1 MFVKIKEYYILFIY
15 TLKLI
20 CRISLK
26 NFLFTVTISSLSG
39 FLPFIVL
46 VINQRLINELQL
58 MEKPLNII
66 LQLVI
71 LYFAI
76 SVIQNFFQ
84 NLSNYNLNK
93 LNNITQYGIN
103 KILIEKCGK
112 LSLEM
117 LERTETY
124 DVITR
129 LEQEI
134 AIKPYQTLQ
143 AIMNIFSSIVSL
155 ISASI
160 LIISWNWKIEVA
172 LIIIS
177 LSMFVGQI
185 IIGNKEFMMKYSRS
199 NKEREA
205 WYYSYL
211 LTHDTAFKEV
221 KSYNLKDY
229 FIEKYKTISSL
240 FIKQENTIEKYKT
253 ILNLIIGLIQD
264 LFSLFIMVVAIS
276 GAYAGEIMIGTVMA
290 YLNAITMIETSTH
303 TVAAGIYS
311 IYNSNLYM
319 RMLKDFI
326 EDSEGE
332 EKIRKDLLKIEK
344 INKIELRNVCFDYP
358 ELKNVLK
365 NISLTIGN
373 NDQIAIVG
381 KNGSGKST
389 LFKILCGLYY
399 PKRGEVLINDKPIEK
414 YSIEEYRE
422 RTSVLFQDFLK
433 YEGSLRENV
442 ILGDIR
448 RDSTDENV
456 KAALNKANV
465 DFLLQEEKYSLDRIL
480 GNWFDNGSQLSG
492 GQWQKI
498 ALSRVY
504 YKDADIYLLDE
515 PSSALDAT
523 AELKI
528 FNSFFE
534 VSKEKIAIYITHR
547 VKIAKNAT
555 KIIVI
560 DEGKIVGMGNH
571 MELLKSCS
579 VYNELYKQEVEEYRK
594 KIL

>member
-1 MFVKIKEYYILFIY
+1 MFLKIKEYFVLFIY
-15 TLKLI
+15 TLVLI

-26 NFLFTVTISSLSG
+26 DFLFTIGVSCLSG

-46 VINQRLINELQL
+46 IINQRLINELQL
-58 MEKPLNII
+58 MQKPLNII
-66 LQLVI
+66 IQLVI
-71 LYFAI
+71 VYFLI
-76 SVIQNFFQ
+76 SVIQNIFQ
-84 NLSNYNLNK
+84 NISNYNLNR

-112 LSLEM
+112 LLLEM

-124 DVITR
+124 DTITR

-143 AIMNIFSSIVSL
+143 AIMNIFSSTVSL

-177 LSMFVGQI
+177 LSMFIGQI

-205 WYYSYL
+205 WYFSYL

-229 FIEKYKTISSL
+229 FIEKYKTISAL
-240 FIKQENTIEKYKT
+240 FIRQENTIEKYKT
-253 ILNLIIGLIQD
+253 ILNSIIGLIQD
-264 LFSLFIMVVAIS
+264 IFSLFIMVMAIS

-290 YLNAITMIETSTH
+290 YLNAISMIETSTNS
-303 TVAAGIYS
+303 VAAGIYS
-311 IYNSNLYM
+311 IYNSNLYI

-326 EDSEGE
+326 ENSEGE
-332 EKIRKDLLKIEK
+332 EKVSKDHLKIEK
-344 INKIELRNVCFDYP
+344 IKKIELRNVCFDYP
-358 ELKNVLK
+358 EFKNVLR

-399 PKRGEVLINDKPIEK
+399 PERGEILINDKPIEK

-433 YEGSLRENV
+433 YEGSLKENV

-448 RDSTDENV
+448 RDSIDDNV
-456 KAALNKANV
+456 NDALNKANV
-465 DFLLQEEKYSLDRIL
+465 DFLREEKKYFLDRIL

-498 ALSRVY
+498 ALARVY
-504 YKDADIYLLDE
+504 YKEADIYLLDE
-515 PSSALDAT
+515 PSSALDAM

-534 VSKEKIAIYITHR
+534 VSKEKMAIYITHR

-555 KIIVI
+555 KIVVI
-560 DEGKIVGMGNH
+560 DNGEIVGIGRH
-571 MELLKSCS
+571 EELLRKCE
-579 VYNELYKQEVEEYRK
+579 VYRELYEKETQEY
-594 KIL
+594 

>member
-1 MFVKIKEYYILFIY
+1 MFLKIKEYFVLFIY
-15 TLKLI
+15 TLVLI

-26 NFLFTVTISSLSG
+26 DFLCTIGVSCLSG
-39 FLPFIVL
+39 FFPFIVL
-46 VINQRLINELQL
+46 IINQRLINELQL
-58 MEKPLNII
+58 MQKPLSII
-66 LQLVI
+66 IQLVI
-71 LYFAI
+71 VYFLI
-76 SVIQNFFQ
+76 SVVQNIFQ
-84 NLSNYNLNK
+84 NISNYNLNK

-103 KILIEKCGK
+103 RILIEKCGK

-124 DVITR
+124 DTITR

-134 AIKPYQTLQ
+134 AVKPYQTLQ
-143 AIMNIFSSIVSL
+143 AIMNIFSSTVSL

-177 LSMFVGQI
+177 LSMFIGQI

-205 WYYSYL
+205 WYFSYL

-240 FIKQENTIEKYKT
+240 FIRQENTIEKYKT
-253 ILNLIIGLIQD
+253 ILNSIIGLIQD
-264 LFSLFIMVVAIS
+264 IFSLFIMVMAIS

-290 YLNAITMIETSTH
+290 YLNAISMIETSTNS
-303 TVAAGIYS
+303 VAAGIYS
-311 IYNSNLYM
+311 IYNSNLYI

-326 EDSEGE
+326 ENSEGE
-332 EKIRKDLLKIEK
+332 EKVSKDHLKIEK
-344 INKIELRNVCFDYP
+344 IKKIELRNVCFDYP
-358 ELKNVLK
+358 EFKNVLR
-365 NISLTIGN
+365 NISLTIGS

-399 PKRGEVLINDKPIEK
+399 PKRGEILINDKPIEK

-433 YEGSLRENV
+433 YEGSLKENV

-448 RDSTDENV
+448 RDSIDDNV
-456 KAALNKANV
+456 NDALNKANV
-465 DFLLQEEKYSLDRIL
+465 DFLREEKKYSLDRIL

-498 ALSRVY
+498 ALARVY
-504 YKDADIYLLDE
+504 YKEADIYLLDE
-515 PSSALDAT
+515 PSSALDAM

-534 VSKEKIAIYITHR
+534 VSKEKMAIYITHR

-555 KIIVI
+555 KIVVI
-560 DEGKIVGMGNH
+560 DNGEIVGIGRH
-571 MELLKSCS
+571 EELLRKCE
-579 VYNELYKQEVEEYRK
+579 VYRELYEKETQEY
-594 KIL
+594 

>member
-1 MFVKIKEYYILFIY
+1 MFLKIKEYFVLFIY
-15 TLKLI
+15 TLVLI

-26 NFLFTVTISSLSG
+26 DFLFTIGVSCLSG

-46 VINQRLINELQL
+46 IINQRLINELQL
-58 MEKPLNII
+58 MQKPLNII
-66 LQLVI
+66 IQLVI
-71 LYFAI
+71 VYFLI
-76 SVIQNFFQ
+76 SVIQNIFQ
-84 NLSNYNLNK
+84 NISNYNLNR

-124 DVITR
+124 DTITR

-143 AIMNIFSSIVSL
+143 AIMNIFSSTVSL

-177 LSMFVGQI
+177 LSMFIGQI

-205 WYYSYL
+205 WYFSYL
-211 LTHDTAFKEV
+211 LTHYTAFKEV

-229 FIEKYKTISSL
+229 FIEKYKTISAL
-240 FIKQENTIEKYKT
+240 FIRQENTIEKYKT
-253 ILNLIIGLIQD
+253 ILNSIIGLIQD
-264 LFSLFIMVVAIS
+264 IFSLFIMVMAIS

-290 YLNAITMIETSTH
+290 YLNAISMIETSTNS
-303 TVAAGIYS
+303 VAAGIYS
-311 IYNSNLYM
+311 IYNSNLYI

-326 EDSEGE
+326 ENSEGE
-332 EKIRKDLLKIEK
+332 EKVSKDHLKIEK
-344 INKIELRNVCFDYP
+344 IKKIELRNVCFDYP
-358 ELKNVLK
+358 EFKNVLR

-399 PKRGEVLINDKPIEK
+399 PERGEILINDKPIEK

-433 YEGSLRENV
+433 YEGSLKENV

-448 RDSTDENV
+448 RDSIDDNV
-456 KAALNKANV
+456 NDALNKANV
-465 DFLLQEEKYSLDRIL
+465 DFLREEKKYFLDRIL

-498 ALSRVY
+498 ALARVY
-504 YKDADIYLLDE
+504 YKEADIYLLDE
-515 PSSALDAT
+515 PSSALDAM

-534 VSKEKIAIYITHR
+534 VSKEKMAIYITHR

-555 KIIVI
+555 KIVVI
-560 DEGKIVGMGNH
+560 DNGEIVGIGRH
-571 MELLKSCS
+571 EELLRKCE
-579 VYNELYKQEVEEYRK
+579 VYRELYEKETQEY
-594 KIL
+594 

>member
-1 MFVKIKEYYILFIY
+1 MFLKIKEYFVLFIY
-15 TLKLI
+15 TLVLI
-20 CRISLK
+20 CKISLK
-26 NFLFTVTISSLSG
+26 DFLFTIGVSCLSG
-39 FLPFIVL
+39 FFPFIVL
-46 VINQRLINELQL
+46 IINQRLINELQL
-58 MEKPLNII
+58 MQKPLNII
-66 LQLVI
+66 IQLVI
-71 LYFAI
+71 VYFLI
-76 SVIQNFFQ
+76 SVVQNIFQ
-84 NLSNYNLNK
+84 NISDYNLNK

-103 KILIEKCGK
+103 RILIEKCGK

-124 DVITR
+124 DTITR

-134 AIKPYQTLQ
+134 AVKPYQTLQ
-143 AIMNIFSSIVSL
+143 AIMNIFSSTVSL

-177 LSMFVGQI
+177 LSMFIGQI

-205 WYYSYL
+205 WYFSYL

-229 FIEKYKTISSL
+229 FIEKYKTISAL
-240 FIKQENTIEKYKT
+240 FIRQENTIEKYKT
-253 ILNLIIGLIQD
+253 ILNSIIGLIQD
-264 LFSLFIMVVAIS
+264 IFSLFIMVMAIS

-290 YLNAITMIETSTH
+290 YLNAISMIETSTNS
-303 TVAAGIYS
+303 VAAGIYS
-311 IYNSNLYM
+311 IYNSNLYI

-326 EDSEGE
+326 ENSEGE
-332 EKIRKDLLKIEK
+332 EKVSKDHLKIEK
-344 INKIELRNVCFDYP
+344 IKKIELRNVCFDYP
-358 ELKNVLK
+358 EFKNVLR

-399 PKRGEVLINDKPIEK
+399 PERGEILINDKPIEK

-433 YEGSLRENV
+433 YEGSLKENV

-448 RDSTDENV
+448 RDSIDDNV
-456 KAALNKANV
+456 NDALNKANV
-465 DFLLQEEKYSLDRIL
+465 DFLREEKKYFLDRIL

-498 ALSRVY
+498 ALARVY
-504 YKDADIYLLDE
+504 YKEADIYLLDE
-515 PSSALDAT
+515 PSSALDAM

-534 VSKEKIAIYITHR
+534 VSKEKMAIYITHR

-555 KIIVI
+555 KIVVI
-560 DEGKIVGMGNH
+560 DNGEIVGIGRH
-571 MELLKSCS
+571 EELLRKCE
-579 VYNELYKQEVEEYRK
+579 VYRELYEKETQEY
-594 KIL
+594 

>member
-1 MFVKIKEYYILFIY
+1 M
-15 TLKLI
+15 
-20 CRISLK
+20 
-26 NFLFTVTISSLSG
+26 
-39 FLPFIVL
+39 
-46 VINQRLINELQL
+46 
-58 MEKPLNII
+58 
-66 LQLVI
+66 
-71 LYFAI
+71 
-76 SVIQNFFQ
+76 
-84 NLSNYNLNK
+84 
-93 LNNITQYGIN
+93 
-103 KILIEKCGK
+103 
-112 LSLEM
+112 
-117 LERTETY
+117 
-124 DVITR
+124 
-129 LEQEI
+129 
-134 AIKPYQTLQ
+134 
-143 AIMNIFSSIVSL
+143 
-155 ISASI
+155 
-160 LIISWNWKIEVA
+160 A

-290 YLNAITMIETSTH
+290 YLNAITMIETSTN

>member
-1 MFVKIKEYYILFIY
+1 MFLKIKEYFVLFIY
-15 TLKLI
+15 TLVLI
-20 CRISLK
+20 CKISLK
-26 NFLFTVTISSLSG
+26 DFLFTIGVSCLSG
-39 FLPFIVL
+39 FFPFIVL
-46 VINQRLINELQL
+46 IINQRLINELQL
-58 MEKPLNII
+58 MQKPLNII
-66 LQLVI
+66 IQLVI
-71 LYFAI
+71 VYFLI
-76 SVIQNFFQ
+76 SVVQNIFQ
-84 NLSNYNLNK
+84 NISDYNLNK

-103 KILIEKCGK
+103 RILIEKCGK

-124 DVITR
+124 DTITR

-134 AIKPYQTLQ
+134 AVKPYQTLQ
-143 AIMNIFSSIVSL
+143 AIMNIFSSTVSL

-177 LSMFVGQI
+177 LSMFIGQI

-205 WYYSYL
+205 WYFSYL

-229 FIEKYKTISSL
+229 FIEKYKTISAL
-240 FIKQENTIEKYKT
+240 FIRQENTIEKYKT
-253 ILNLIIGLIQD
+253 ILNSIIGLIQD
-264 LFSLFIMVVAIS
+264 IFSLFIMVMAIS

-290 YLNAITMIETSTH
+290 YLNAISMIETSTNS
-303 TVAAGIYS
+303 VAAGIYS
-311 IYNSNLYM
+311 IYNSNLYI

-326 EDSEGE
+326 ENSEGE
-332 EKIRKDLLKIEK
+332 EKVSKDHLKIEK
-344 INKIELRNVCFDYP
+344 IKKIELRNVCFDYP
-358 ELKNVLK
+358 EFKNVLR

-399 PKRGEVLINDKPIEK
+399 PERGEILINDKPIEK

-433 YEGSLRENV
+433 YEGSLKENV

-448 RDSTDENV
+448 RDSIDDNV
-456 KAALNKANV
+456 NDALNKANV
-465 DFLLQEEKYSLDRIL
+465 DFLREEKKYFLDRIL

-498 ALSRVY
+498 ALARVY
-504 YKDADIYLLDE
+504 YKEADIYLLDE
-515 PSSALDAT
+515 PSSALDAM

-534 VSKEKIAIYITHR
+534 VSKEKMAIYITHR

-555 KIIVI
+555 QIVVI
-560 DEGKIVGMGNH
+560 DNGEIVGIGRH
-571 MELLKSCS
+571 EELLRKCG
-579 VYNELYKQEVEEYRK
+579 VYRELYEKETQKY
-594 KIL
+594 

>member
-1 MFVKIKEYYILFIY
+1 MV
-15 TLKLI
+15 
-20 CRISLK
+20 
-26 NFLFTVTISSLSG
+26 
-39 FLPFIVL
+39 
-46 VINQRLINELQL
+46 
-58 MEKPLNII
+58 
-66 LQLVI
+66 
-71 LYFAI
+71 
-76 SVIQNFFQ
+76 
-84 NLSNYNLNK
+84 
-93 LNNITQYGIN
+93 
-103 KILIEKCGK
+103 
-112 LSLEM
+112 
-117 LERTETY
+117 
-124 DVITR
+124 
-129 LEQEI
+129 
-134 AIKPYQTLQ
+134 
-143 AIMNIFSSIVSL
+143 
-155 ISASI
+155 
-160 LIISWNWKIEVA
+160 
-172 LIIIS
+172 
-177 LSMFVGQI
+177 
-185 IIGNKEFMMKYSRS
+185 
-199 NKEREA
+199 
-205 WYYSYL
+205 
-211 LTHDTAFKEV
+211 
-221 KSYNLKDY
+221 
-229 FIEKYKTISSL
+229 
-240 FIKQENTIEKYKT
+240 
-253 ILNLIIGLIQD
+253 
-264 LFSLFIMVVAIS
+264 SLFIMVVAIS

-290 YLNAITMIETSTH
+290 YLNAITMIETSTN

>member
-1 MFVKIKEYYILFIY
+1 MLLKIKEYFVLFIY
-15 TLKLI
+15 TLALI

-26 NFLFTVTISSLSG
+26 DFLFTIGVSCLSG
-39 FLPFIVL
+39 FFPFIVL
-46 VINQRLINELQL
+46 IINQRLINELQL
-58 MEKPLNII
+58 MQKPLNII
-66 LQLVI
+66 IQLVI
-71 LYFAI
+71 VYFLI
-76 SVIQNFFQ
+76 SVIQNIFQ
-84 NLSNYNLNK
+84 NISNYNLNR

-124 DVITR
+124 DTITR

-143 AIMNIFSSIVSL
+143 AIMNIFSSTVSL
-155 ISASI
+155 TSASI
-160 LIISWNWKIEVA
+160 LIISWNWKIEAA

-177 LSMFVGQI
+177 LSMFIGQI

-199 NKEREA
+199 NKEREV
-205 WYYSYL
+205 WYFSYL
-211 LTHDTAFKEV
+211 LTHDTGFKEV
-221 KSYNLKDY
+221 KSYNLKNY
-229 FIEKYKTISSL
+229 FIEKYKSISSL

-253 ILNLIIGLIQD
+253 ILNLVIGFIQD

-276 GAYAGEIMIGTVMA
+276 GAYAGKIMIGTVMA
-290 YLNAITMIETSTH
+290 YLNAITMIEASTN

-326 EDSEGE
+326 ENPEGE
-332 EKIRKDLLKIEK
+332 EKISKDHLKIEK
-344 INKIELRNVCFDYP
+344 IKKIELRNVCFDYP
-358 ELKNVLK
+358 EHENVLR
-365 NISLTIGN
+365 NISLTITN

-399 PKRGEVLINDKPIEK
+399 PKRGELLINDKPIEK

-442 ILGDIR
+442 MLGDIR
-448 RDSTDENV
+448 RDNSDDNV

-465 DFLLQEEKYSLDRIL
+465 DFLCQEEEYSLDRIL

-498 ALSRVY
+498 ALARVY
-504 YKDADIYLLDE
+504 YKEADIYLLDE

-523 AELKI
+523 AELRI

-560 DEGKIVGMGNH
+560 DEGRIVGIGTH
-571 MELLKSCS
+571 TELLKNCTI
-579 VYNELYKQEVEEYRK
+579 YNELYEQEKEEFEK
-594 KIL
+594 S

>member
-1 MFVKIKEYYILFIY
+1 MFLKIKEYFVIFIY
-15 TLKLI
+15 TLRLI

-26 NFLFTVTISSLSG
+26 NFIVTISVSCLSG
-39 FLPFIVL
+39 FFPFLVL
-46 VINQRLINELQL
+46 IINQRLINELQ
-58 MEKPLNII
+58 MMRKPLNII
-66 LQLVI
+66 IQLVI
-71 LYFAI
+71 AYFI
-76 SVIQNFFQ
+76 LSVVQNFFQ

-103 KILIEKCGK
+103 KILIEKCAK

-143 AIMNIFSSIVSL
+143 AIMNIFSGIVSL

-160 LIISWNWKIEVA
+160 LIISWNWKIEIA
-172 LIIIS
+172 LIVIS
-177 LSMFVGQI
+177 LSMFIGQI
-185 IIGNKEFMMKYSRS
+185 IIGNKEFMMKYNRS

-205 WYYSYL
+205 WYFAYL

-229 FIEKYKTISSL
+229 FIDKYKTISFL
-240 FIKQENTIEKYKT
+240 FINQENTIEKYKT
-253 ILNLIIGLIQD
+253 ILNLGIGLIQD
-264 LFSLFIMVVAIS
+264 IFSLFIMIVTIS

-290 YLNAITMIETSTH
+290 YLNAITMIETSTNA
-303 TVAAGIYS
+303 VAAGIYS

-319 RMLKDFI
+319 RMLKEFVENI
-326 EDSEGE
+326 EGE
-332 EKIRKDLLKIEK
+332 ERAAKDYLPIKEIH
-344 INKIELRNVCFDYP
+344 KIELRNICFDYP
-358 ELKNVLK
+358 EFKNVLQD
-365 NISLTIGN
+365 ISLIIN
-373 NDQIAIVG
+373 SKEQIAIVG

-399 PKRGEVLINDKPIEK
+399 PKSGEILINNKPIEK

-422 RTSVLFQDFLK
+422 KTSVIFQDFLK
-433 YEGSLRENV
+433 YEGSLKENV
-442 ILGDIR
+442 MLGDVR
-448 RDSTDENV
+448 RDEIENNIEE
-456 KAALNKANV
+456 ALSKANV
-465 DFLLQEEKYSLDRIL
+465 DFLCEEGKYNLGRIL
-480 GNWFDNGSQLSG
+480 GNWFDNGNQLSG

-498 ALSRVY
+498 ALARVY
-504 YKDADIYLLDE
+504 YKEADIYLLDE
-515 PSSALDAT
+515 PSSALDAM

-528 FNSFFE
+528 FNSFYE
-534 VSKEKIAIYITHR
+534 MSKEKIAIYITHR

-560 DEGKIVGMGNH
+560 DEGKIVGVGNH
-571 MELLKSCS
+571 TELLKKCS
-579 VYNELYKQEVEEYRK
+579 VYRDLYEQESEE
-594 KIL
+594 

>member
-229 FIEKYKTISSL
+229 FIEKYKTI
-240 FIKQENTIEKYKT
+240 
-253 ILNLIIGLIQD
+253 LNLIIGLIQD

-290 YLNAITMIETSTH
+290 YLNAITMIETSTN

>member
-1 MFVKIKEYYILFIY
+1 MFLKIKEYFVLFIY
-15 TLKLI
+15 TLVLI

-26 NFLFTVTISSLSG
+26 DFLCTIGVSCLSG
-39 FLPFIVL
+39 FFPFIVL
-46 VINQRLINELQL
+46 IINQRLINELQL
-58 MEKPLNII
+58 MQKPLSII
-66 LQLVI
+66 IQLVI
-71 LYFAI
+71 VYFLI
-76 SVIQNFFQ
+76 SVVQNIFQ
-84 NLSNYNLNK
+84 NISNYNLNK

-103 KILIEKCGK
+103 RILIEKCGK

-124 DVITR
+124 DTITR

-134 AIKPYQTLQ
+134 AVKPYQTLQ
-143 AIMNIFSSIVSL
+143 AIMNIFSSTVSL

-177 LSMFVGQI
+177 LSMFIGQI

-205 WYYSYL
+205 WYFSYL

-240 FIKQENTIEKYKT
+240 FIRQENTIEKYKT
-253 ILNLIIGLIQD
+253 ILNSIIGLIQD
-264 LFSLFIMVVAIS
+264 IFSLFIMVMALS
-276 GAYAGEIMIGTVMA
+276 GAYAGEIMIGTVVA
-290 YLNAITMIETSTH
+290 YLNAISMIETSTNS
-303 TVAAGIYS
+303 VAAGIYS
-311 IYNSNLYM
+311 IYNSNLYI

-326 EDSEGE
+326 ENSEGE
-332 EKIRKDLLKIEK
+332 EKVSKDHLKIEK

-358 ELKNVLK
+358 EFKNVLR

-399 PKRGEVLINDKPIEK
+399 PKRGEILINDKPIEK

-433 YEGSLRENV
+433 YEGSLKENV

-448 RDSTDENV
+448 RDSIDDNV
-456 KAALNKANV
+456 NDALNKANV
-465 DFLLQEEKYSLDRIL
+465 DFLREEKKYSLDRIL

-498 ALSRVY
+498 ALARVY
-504 YKDADIYLLDE
+504 YKEADIYLLDE
-515 PSSALDAT
+515 PSSALDAM

-534 VSKEKIAIYITHR
+534 VSKEKMAIYITHR

-555 KIIVI
+555 KIVVI
-560 DEGKIVGMGNH
+560 DNGEIVGIGRH
-571 MELLKSCS
+571 EELLRKCE
-579 VYNELYKQEVEEYRK
+579 VYKELYEKETQEY
-594 KIL
+594 

>member
-1 MFVKIKEYYILFIY
+1 MFLKIKEYFVLFIY
-15 TLKLI
+15 TLVLI
-20 CRISLK
+20 CKISLK
-26 NFLFTVTISSLSG
+26 DFLFTIGVSCLSG
-39 FLPFIVL
+39 FFPFIVL
-46 VINQRLINELQL
+46 IINQRLINELQL
-58 MEKPLNII
+58 MQKPLNII
-66 LQLVI
+66 IQLVI
-71 LYFAI
+71 VYFLI
-76 SVIQNFFQ
+76 SVVQNIFQ
-84 NLSNYNLNK
+84 NISNYNLNK

-103 KILIEKCGK
+103 RILIEKCGK

-124 DVITR
+124 DTITR

-134 AIKPYQTLQ
+134 AVKPYQTLQ
-143 AIMNIFSSIVSL
+143 AIMNIFSSTVSL

-177 LSMFVGQI
+177 LGMFIGQI

-205 WYYSYL
+205 WYFSYL

-229 FIEKYKTISSL
+229 YIEKYKTISSL
-240 FIKQENTIEKYKT
+240 FIRQENTIEKYKT
-253 ILNLIIGLIQD
+253 ILNSIIGLIQD
-264 LFSLFIMVVAIS
+264 IFSLFIMVMAIS

-290 YLNAITMIETSTH
+290 YLNAISMIETSTNS
-303 TVAAGIYS
+303 VAAGIYS
-311 IYNSNLYM
+311 IYNSNLYI

-326 EDSEGE
+326 ENSEGE
-332 EKIRKDLLKIEK
+332 EKVSKDHLKIEK

-358 ELKNVLK
+358 EFKNVLR

-399 PKRGEVLINDKPIEK
+399 PDRGEILINDKPIEK

-433 YEGSLRENV
+433 YEGSLKENV

-448 RDSTDENV
+448 RDSIDDNV
-456 KAALNKANV
+456 NDALNKANV
-465 DFLLQEEKYSLDRIL
+465 DFLREEKKYFLDRIL

-498 ALSRVY
+498 ALARVY
-504 YKDADIYLLDE
+504 YKEADIYLLDE
-515 PSSALDAT
+515 PSSALDAM

-534 VSKEKIAIYITHR
+534 VSKEKMAIYITHR

-555 KIIVI
+555 KIVVI
-560 DEGKIVGMGNH
+560 DNGEIVGIGRH
-571 MELLKSCS
+571 EELLRKCE
-579 VYNELYKQEVEEYRK
+579 VYRELYEKETQEY
-594 KIL
+594 

>member
-1 MFVKIKEYYILFIY
+1 MFLKIKEYFVLFIY
-15 TLKLI
+15 TLVLI
-20 CRISLK
+20 CKISLK
-26 NFLFTVTISSLSG
+26 DFLFTIGVSCLSG
-39 FLPFIVL
+39 FFPFIVL
-46 VINQRLINELQL
+46 IINQRLINELQL
-58 MEKPLNII
+58 MQKPLNII
-66 LQLVI
+66 IQLVI
-71 LYFAI
+71 VYFLI
-76 SVIQNFFQ
+76 SVVQNIFQ
-84 NLSNYNLNK
+84 NISNYNLNK

-103 KILIEKCGK
+103 RILIEKCGK

-124 DVITR
+124 DTITR

-134 AIKPYQTLQ
+134 AVKPYQTLQ
-143 AIMNIFSSIVSL
+143 AIMNIFSSTVSL

-177 LSMFVGQI
+177 LSMFIGQI

-205 WYYSYL
+205 WYFSYL

-229 FIEKYKTISSL
+229 FIEKYKTISAL
-240 FIKQENTIEKYKT
+240 FIRQENTIEKYKT
-253 ILNLIIGLIQD
+253 ILNSIIGLIQD
-264 LFSLFIMVVAIS
+264 IFSLFIMVMAIS

-290 YLNAITMIETSTH
+290 YLNAISMIETSTNS
-303 TVAAGIYS
+303 VAAGIYS
-311 IYNSNLYM
+311 IYNSNLYI

-326 EDSEGE
+326 ENSEGE
-332 EKIRKDLLKIEK
+332 EKVSKDHLKIEK

-358 ELKNVLK
+358 EFKNVLR

-399 PKRGEVLINDKPIEK
+399 PKRGEILINDKPIEK

-433 YEGSLRENV
+433 YEGSLKENV

-448 RDSTDENV
+448 RDSIDDNV
-456 KAALNKANV
+456 NDALNKANV
-465 DFLLQEEKYSLDRIL
+465 DFLREEKKYSLDRIL

-498 ALSRVY
+498 ALARVY
-504 YKDADIYLLDE
+504 YKEADIYLLDE
-515 PSSALDAT
+515 PSSALDAM
-523 AELKI
+523 AELRI

-534 VSKEKIAIYITHR
+534 VSKEKMAIYITHR

-555 KIIVI
+555 KIVVI
-560 DEGKIVGMGNH
+560 DNGEIVGIGRH
-571 MELLKSCS
+571 EELLRKCE
-579 VYNELYKQEVEEYRK
+579 VYRELYEKETQEY
-594 KIL
+594 